1 MNYSTLFETIKS
13 YVEND
18 FPNQSWTDSA
28 GSGTATLTGTE
39 QINIFIKQ
47 AEQRIYNSV
56 QLPVERKNVTGLLT
70 TGNKYLNVPT
80 DWLSTFSL
88 SVIHPTTQAQT
99 YLLNKDVEYI
109 RECYPPPDTL
119 DTPKYYAI
127 FDNTTFILGPTPDAG
142 YNMELHYYGYP
153 TSIVD
158 AVGGTSWLG
167 TNFDSV
173 LLYGSLLEA
182 YTFMKGEADVIQNYT
197 ARYNEALAQLKQL
210 GEGKNRQDTYRTTQ
224 ARVQVQ

>member
-1 MNYSTLFETIKS
+1 MNYTQLFETIKS

-18 FPNQSWTDSA
+18 FPDQDWTDSA
-28 GSGTATLTGTE
+28 ATGTTTMTGTE
-39 QINIFIKQ
+39 QINTFIKQ
-47 AEQRIYNSV
+47 AEQRIFNSV

-88 SVIHPTTQAQT
+88 AVIHPTTQEQT
-99 YLLNKDVEYI
+99 YLLNKDVEFI

-119 DTPKYYAI
+119 ATPTHYAI

-142 YNMELHYYGYP
+142 YNMELHYYAYP

-182 YTFMKGEADVIQNYT
+182 YTFMKGEMDVIQNYT
-197 ARYNEALAQLKQL
+197 MRYNEALAALKQL
-210 GEGKNRQDTYRTTQ
+210 GEGKNRQDTYRTLQ
-224 ARVQVQ
+224 ARIAVQ

>member
-1 MNYSTLFETIKS
+1 MNYSELFETIKG

-18 FPNQSWTDSA
+18 FPDQDWTNSA

-39 QINIFIKQ
+39 QINTFIQQ

-56 QLPVERKNVTGLLT
+56 QLPLDRKNVVGST
-70 TGNKYLNVPT
+70 TSGNKYLNFPSG
-80 DWLSTFSL
+80 WLSVFSL
-88 SVIHPTTQAQT
+88 AVIDPTTQAQT

-109 RECYPPPDTL
+109 RECYPDPTDSGV
-119 DTPKYYAI
+119 PKYYAV
-127 FDNTTFILGPTPDAG
+127 FDNTTFILGPTPDAS
-142 YNMELHYYGYP
+142 YNMEMHYYGYP
-153 TSIVD
+153 TSIVT
-158 AVGGTSWLG
+158 AGTSWLG

-182 YTFMKGEADVIQNYT
+182 YTFMKGEADVIQNYMV
-197 ARYNEALAQLKQL
+197 RYNEALAMLKQL

-224 ARVQVQ
+224 ARYPVQ